1 MPDSGLP
8 FATVVV
14 PVRNG
19 EATLP
24 DALASLIALDYPPD
38 RHEILVVDNDSSDH
52 TAEIIRAHPVRYL
65 HEPRRGVSNAR
76 NRGIAEA
83 RGELIAFIDGDCVA
97 DPVWL
102 RELVAPFDDPEVGCV
117 AGELG
122 HLPGDTLTERQSTR
136 MFGAWQRYAVGSN
149 PPYAITANAAYRR
162 EVLERIGAFDPRM
175 PRAQDVEL
183 GLRFS
188 ERSGMRIAY
197 AERAVVR
204 HRHRATQLGCFR
216 QQLGWSY
223 GAGLVAAKYHAL
235 DGRPAPPPRLR
246 DVGVSARGVALV
258 AGLPLRR
265 SPPTPYRRA
274 YLEDAWFGLLRQAAW
289 YLGAHTGILRGRILF
304 RREARAR
311 RRAGARDLPAAPVTY
326 PEPPRAGERKPEP
339 DRPDA

>member
-1 MPDSGLP
+1 VPSGLP
-8 FATVVV
+8 FASVIV

-19 EATLP
+19 EA
-24 DALASLIALDYPPD
+24 LIADAIESLLVLDYPPE
-38 RHEILVVDNDSSDH
+38 RHELLAVDNGSTDR
-52 TAEIIRAHPVRYL
+52 TAEIIDRYPAVRRL

-83 RGELIAFIDGDCVA
+83 RGEILAFVDGDCIA
-97 DPVWL
+97 EPSWL
-102 RELVAPFDDPEVGCV
+102 RELVAPFADPEVGCV

-122 HLPGDTLTERQSTR
+122 HAPGDSLTERQSTR

-149 PPYAITANAAYRR
+149 PPYAITANAAYRA
-162 EVLERIGAFDPRM
+162 EVLERIGPFDPRM

-204 HRHRATQLGCFR
+204 HRHRATQLGFLH

-246 DVGVSARGVALV
+246 DVATAARGVGLV
-258 AGLPLRR
+258 ATLRLRR
-265 SPPTPYRRA
+265 KPSVPYRRL

-289 YLGAHTGILRGRILF
+289 YLGARAGMLRGRRIF
-304 RREARAR
+304 RREAASGPPGGQ
-311 RRAGARDLPAAPVTY
+311 GATY
-326 PEPPRAGERKPEP
+326 PEPPTEC
-339 DRPDA
+339 